1 MTPDSGPQVAV
12 VTGASRGIGKAVVRA
27 LALAGYRVYCC
38 SATPARIRT
47 AIQEMKADGL
57 DVSGS
62 AVDVACK
69 DAVTSFVRDVVQR
82 ETRIDLLVNNA
93 GIFKTTPLL
102 DIPEAEWDRLFAV
115 NVKGTL
121 FFLQEVGRHMVASGG
136 GAIVNMASDA
146 GKTGGGI
153 PVAHYAATK
162 AAIICMTKSAA
173 SEFAAHGIRVNAVSP
188 GVIETDMSAE
198 VLKTR
203 KVSIPLERPGT
214 PDEVAQAVVFLASDA
229 ASYITGEILD
239 VNAGLVKD

>member
-1 MTPDSGPQVAV
+1 VAI
-12 VTGASRGIGKAVVRA
+12 VTGASRGIGKAVVRT
-27 LALAGYRVYCC
+27 LALTGYRVHCC
-38 SATPARIRT
+38 STTPERIR
-47 AIQEMKADGL
+47 AAVEEMSGDGL
-57 DVSGS
+57 EVSGS
-62 AVDVACK
+62 VVDVADR
-69 DAVTSFVRDVVQR
+69 DAVASFVGDVVQR

-121 FFLQEVGRHMVASGG
+121 FFIQEAGRHMVAGGG

-162 AAIICMTKSAA
+162 AAIICLTKSAA
-173 SEFAAHGIRVNAVSP
+173 SELAPHGIRVNAVSP
-188 GVIETDMSAE
+188 GVIDTDMSAE
-198 VLKTR
+198 VMKTR
-203 KVSIPLERPGT
+203 KVSIPLERSGT
-214 PDEVAQAVVFLASDA
+214 PDEVAQAVLFLASSA
-229 ASYITGEILD
+229 ASYVTGEILD

>member
-1 MTPDSGPQVAV
+1 MIPDSGSKVAV

-27 LALAGYRVYCC
+27 LAVAGYRVYCC
-38 SATPARIRT
+38 STTPERIQ
-47 AIQEMKADGL
+47 AAVEAMKVDGL
-57 DVSGS
+57 EVSGS
-62 AVDVACK
+62 AVDVA
-69 DAVTSFVRDVVQR
+69 DREAVADFVGDVVQR
-82 ETRIDLLVNNA
+82 EGRIDLLVNNA

-102 DIPEAEWDRLFAV
+102 EIPEDEWDRLFAV
-115 NVKGTL
+115 NVKGSL
-121 FFLQEVGRHMVASGG
+121 FFIQEVGRNMVENGG

-173 SEFAAHGIRVNAVSP
+173 SEFATHGIRVNAVSP

-203 KVSIPLERPGT
+203 KVSIPLGRFGT

>member
-1 MTPDSGPQVAV
+1 MKAKIAI
-12 VTGASRGIGKAVVRA
+12 VTGGSRGIGKAVVRA
-27 LALAGYRVYCC
+27 LALMEYRVYCC
-38 SATPARIRT
+38 STTAERIEGMAETMR
-47 AIQEMKADGL
+47 AEGL
-57 DVSGS
+57 DVHGS
-62 AVDVACK
+62 VVDVAARSEVI
-69 DAVTSFVRDVVQR
+69 DFVRDVVRR
-82 ETRIDLLVNNA
+82 EGKIDLLVNNA

-102 DIPEAEWDRLFAV
+102 EIPEEEWDRLFAV
-115 NVKGTL
+115 NVKGFL
-121 FFLQEVGRHMVASGG
+121 FFIQEVGQNMVEQGG
-136 GAIVNMASDA
+136 GVIVNMASDA

-173 SEFAAHGIRVNAVSP
+173 SELAEHGIRVNAVSP

-203 KVSIPLERPGT
+203 KVSIPLGRAGT
-214 PDEVAQAVVFLASDA
+214 PDEVAQAVLFLASDA

>member
-1 MTPDSGPQVAV
+1 MKIGSVGKVAV
-12 VTGASRGIGKAVVRA
+12 VTGGSRGIGKAVVRA

-38 SATPARIRT
+38 STTAKRIDG
-47 AIQEMKADGL
+47 AVAAMKAEGL
-57 DVSGS
+57 DVHGS
-62 AVDVACK
+62 VVDVA
-69 DAVTSFVRDVVQR
+69 DRNAVADFVRYVVQR
-82 ETRIDLLVNNA
+82 EERIDLLVNNA

-102 DIPEAEWDRLFAV
+102 DIPEEEWDRLFAI

-121 FFLQEVGRHMVASGG
+121 FFIQEVGRNMVDKGG

-173 SEFAAHGIRVNAVSP
+173 SELAQHGIRVNAVSP

-203 KVSIPLERPGT
+203 KVSIPLGRSGT